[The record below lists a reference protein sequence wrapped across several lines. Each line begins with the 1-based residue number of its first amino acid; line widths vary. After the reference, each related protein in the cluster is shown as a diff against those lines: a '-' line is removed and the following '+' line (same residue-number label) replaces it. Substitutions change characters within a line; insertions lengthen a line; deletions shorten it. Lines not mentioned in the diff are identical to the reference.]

1 MNIRPTIIPMMTL
14 ALLILTGAT
23 LPLAAQGE
31 ANRAVRDAALTITA
45 EQLLRDVGHLASD
58 ELRGRLTPSP
68 GLDSARAFVAR
79 RLDSLGVRPMGDDGS
94 YFQWY
99 TVRTAALDSSTTIAS
114 VGSRTFRYG
123 DDLVVTS
130 LVELGSRD
138 GEVVYLGSGLRAPKI
153 GLDPYQSVDVRGK
166 WILVHGLNAF
176 PSGITR
182 ETLGTPGVDYTT
194 VMDEAR
200 SRGALGLL
208 AIPTP
213 GVMNGWDGLRR
224 RAVTGRDLDPAV
236 GRAYS
241 AYPLP
246 RVSIAPS
253 LLETILA
260 GSGVTAADLLSA
272 DSTGEFPAPFVGG
285 RLRIDLNGSVGSFR
299 AANVVGMIP
308 GRDKSV
314 EDEWIAVV
322 SHLDGAVGRGVTP
335 DGDSIYNAADDNA
348 SGSAGNLSV
357 AAAMMSG
364 PRPRRSVLL
373 VWDSGEEVG
382 LWGTRHLAY
391 GPLSD
396 RVVAMINVDMIGGT
410 KAPGAAIPGE
420 EDLAGP
426 GEVHVAGPGPLST
439 VLRQHVDAALQ
450 HYGFVTARREF
461 DEPASQFFY
470 PRTDAAPFLENGI
483 PVVQFFTGLH
493 PRYHRQTDETS
504 TLDPAKME
512 QVSRQVY
519 VTTWHIADGAERPR
533 WDQPVPDKLWFV
545 TPRR

>member
-1 MNIRPTIIPMMTL
+1 MMNRSTVNSMTAL

-23 LPLAAQGE
+23 LPLAAQGG

-45 EQLLRDVGHLASD
+45 DQLLRDVGHLASD

-79 RLDSLGVRPMGDDGS
+79 RLDSLGVKPMGDDGS

-99 TVRTAALDSSTTIAS
+99 TVRTAALDSTTTIAS

-200 SRGALGLL
+200 
-208 AIPTP
+208 
-213 GVMNGWDGLRR
+213 R
-224 RAVTGRDLDPAV
+224 RAATGRDLDPAV

-253 LLETILA
+253 LLEAILA

-272 DSTGEFPAPFVGG
+272 DSTREFPAPFVAGQ
-285 RLRIDLNGSVGSFR
+285 LRIDLNGSVGSFR

-391 GPLSD
+391 GPMAD
-396 RVVAMINVDMIGGT
+396 RVVAMLNVDMIGGT
-410 KAPGAAIPGE
+410 KAPGTAIPGE

-439 VLRQHVDAALQ
+439 VLRQHVDAALL

-533 WDQPVPDKLWFV
+533 WDRPVPDKLWFV
-545 TPRR
+545 TPER